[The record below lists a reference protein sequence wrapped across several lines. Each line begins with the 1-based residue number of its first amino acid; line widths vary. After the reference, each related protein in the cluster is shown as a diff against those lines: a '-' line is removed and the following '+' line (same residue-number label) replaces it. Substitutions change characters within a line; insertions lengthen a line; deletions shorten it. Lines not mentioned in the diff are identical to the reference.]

1 MPQPWQPPPIRSIT
15 TASCTSMSS
24 TCPPWRAT
32 IGFTCSS
39 NTLATCSYSASS
51 LTAPAGLGLAATAG
65 PPLATAARI
74 AAPIAFPT
82 ACHGAGDCL
91 TTVTML
97 PDTMSSLTARPG
109 IAKIDSASGEPC
121 ASSGAENRR
130 TPPAST
136 GTLTTNLQRWVSIG
150 SAVMR
155 SSAASIPHFSRSGD
169 HVLERGE
176 GFVPPARLEPTVGVD
191 PDLRVIQ
198 HARHAL
204 QRAGDLRH
212 GRHAGRVNVVNTGA
226 DLVRVLVL
234 FEALQQLGTRTG
246 ALDRDHVRIHAL
258 DDAQHVVELA
268 VAHMRVNLRR
278 VAHTCRREAERID
291 GPSQIGGPVRA
302 AQRQTLAE
310 GRLVDLNH
318 PDAGRL
324 EVDHLVA
331 DGEGDLLRGFR
342 ARLVVAHERPLQDRD
357 RPGQHA
363 FHRALRQRLRVLAPA
378 DGHRARPRDVT
389 EDDRRLYIPSA
400 VRLHPA
406 VLGECEA
413 GQLLAEVLDHVVA
426 LKLSMHEHVETEI
439 FLQFDRLGDLRLD
452 ELVILLGGELIVVQ
466 LATRRPHFRRL
477 RE

>member
-1 MPQPWQPPPIRSIT
+1 MT

-24 TCPPWRAT
+24 TRPPWRAT

-51 LTAPAGLGLAATAG
+51 LTADPSPEAGFAAGVTAG
-65 PPLATAARI
+65 TSAVSVDRMALPTAR
-74 AAPIAFPT
+74 PT

-109 IAKIDSASGEPC
+109 IAKIDSASGEPF
-121 ASSGAENRR
+121 ASSWPEKRR

-176 GFVPPARLEPTVGVD
+176 RFVPPARLEPTVGVH
-191 PDLRVIQ
+191 PDLRAIQ

-204 QRAGDLRH
+204 QGAGDLRH
-212 GRHAGRVNVVNTGA
+212 GRHAGRVNVVDTGA
-226 DLVRVLVL
+226 DLVRILVL
-234 FEALQQLGTRTG
+234 FEALQQLGTGTG

-268 VAHMRVNLRR
+268 VAHMRVNLRG

-291 GPSQIGGPVRA
+291 GPLQIARPVRA

-324 EVDHLVA
+324 EVDHLIA
-331 DGEGDLLRGFR
+331 DGQGDLLGGFR

-389 EDDRRLYIPSA
+389 EDDRGLYVPSA
-400 VRLHPA
+400 VRLYPA
-406 VLGECEA
+406 VLREREA

-426 LKLSMHEHVETEI
+426 LELPVHEHVETEI
-439 FLQFDRLGDLRLD
+439 FLQLDRLGDLRFD